1 LTKKAK
7 SAKKFHM
14 KHRDPALNEIYAIHG
29 LASKLAREL
38 GISRAAVCAWQKVP
52 IRHLREVARI
62 SGIPKAKLRPDI
74 FDEEDAAA

>member
-1 LTKKAK
+1 
-7 SAKKFHM
+7 M

-62 SGIPKAKLRPDI
+62 SGISKAKLRPDI
-74 FDEEDAAA
+74 FDEEDVAAQT